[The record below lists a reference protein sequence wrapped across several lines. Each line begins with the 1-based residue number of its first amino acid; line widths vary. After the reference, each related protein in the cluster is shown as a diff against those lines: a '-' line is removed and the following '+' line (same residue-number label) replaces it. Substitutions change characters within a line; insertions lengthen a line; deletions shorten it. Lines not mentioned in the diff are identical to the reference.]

1 MTLSQLM
8 KGFDF
13 ESLSHTQLLAIR
25 KLAFHATMDKS
36 DFDERVHENIDQ
48 LRSEIDEFY
57 ELASQESIA
66 RRAA

>member
-13 ESLSHTQLLAIR
+13 ESLSHTQLLVIR
-25 KLAFHATMDKS
+25 KLAFVASTDKS
-36 DFDERVHENIDQ
+36 EFDESLHANIEK
-48 LRSEIDEFY
+48 LRLEIEDFY
-57 ELASQESIA
+57 ELASQESDA

>member
-8 KGFDF
+8 KDFDF

-25 KLAFHATMDKS
+25 KLAFVASTDKS
-36 DFDERVHENIDQ
+36 DLDES
-48 LRSEIDEFY
+48 LRDNVEKLRLEIEEFY
-57 ELASQESIA
+57 ELASQESLA

>member
-8 KGFDF
+8 KDFDF
-13 ESLSHTQLLAIR
+13 ESLSHTQLLTIR
-25 KLAFHATMDKS
+25 KLAFHASMDKS
-36 DFDERVHENIDQ
+36 DFAEQTHQSINQ